1 MPNNLFENG
10 YDLMILELILN
21 KKGFNEGNHD
31 HLKSGIRWLDVVHH
45 WKNKKVAV
53 SKNKR
58 VKYAKIN

>member
-1 MPNNLFENG
+1 
-10 YDLMILELILN
+10 MILELILN